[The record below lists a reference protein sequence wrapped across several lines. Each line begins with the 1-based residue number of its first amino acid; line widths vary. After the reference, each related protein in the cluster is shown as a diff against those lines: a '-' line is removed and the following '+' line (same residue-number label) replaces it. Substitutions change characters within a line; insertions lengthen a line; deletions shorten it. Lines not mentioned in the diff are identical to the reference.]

1 MCASYGLSG
10 DGTPIPLPGED
21 EPISEPG
28 SLALLN
34 DWFAQ
39 HNGHAKIT
47 GRHAKNLNPVLVGDH
62 LALGWWSLWADGSG
76 PRGRNS
82 FNARDDSLM
91 RHWSRAFQHRA
102 LLPATWYDEG
112 KPRWSL
118 ADGSVFWIA
127 AVTSTVTDDETG
139 ETRLSYAMVT
149 RRGVGKASA
158 VKSKSSGGTESR
170 MPLPIPA
177 DFAAE
182 WLDPERPGD
191 ARLVSETQIASE
203 DLARAMEPHYPT
215 DGTATL
221 F

>member
-34 DWFAQ
+34 DWIEQ
-39 HNGHAKIT
+39 YDGHAKIT
-47 GRHAKNLNPVLVGDH
+47 GRKAKNLNPVLIGDR
-62 LALGWWSLWADGSG
+62 LELGWWSLWADGSG

-82 FNARDDSLM
+82 FNARDDSLVK
-91 RHWSRAFQHRA
+91 RWSHAFQQRA
-102 LLPATWYDEG
+102 LLPASWYDEG

-118 ADGSVFWIA
+118 ADGSPFWIA

-139 ETRLSYAMVT
+139 EARLTYAMVT
-149 RRGVGKASA
+149 RRGIGKASA

-177 DFAAE
+177 DFASE
-182 WLDPERPGD
+182 WLDPDRPGD
-191 ARLVSETQIASE
+191 AGLVAEAQIASE
-203 DLARAMEPHYPT
+203 DLARAMEPDRPI
-215 DGTATL
+215 DVSETL